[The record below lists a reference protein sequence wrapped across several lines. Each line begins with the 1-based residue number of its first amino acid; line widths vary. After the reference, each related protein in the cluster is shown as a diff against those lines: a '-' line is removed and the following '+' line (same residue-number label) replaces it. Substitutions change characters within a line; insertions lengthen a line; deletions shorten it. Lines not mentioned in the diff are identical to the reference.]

1 VIQRLRRLWPDL
13 IIVRGRPRHP
23 QTQGSVERAN
33 KDVEEMLGKWMIEHD
48 NKQWSIGKLCN
59 EFANYNYIMQIR
71 VAICKI
77 EFRYT

>member
-1 VIQRLRRLWPDL
+1 MIQRLRRLWPDL

-48 NKQWSIGKLCN
+48 STQWSIGKLRN
-59 EFANYNYIMQIR
+59 EFADYN
-71 VAICKI
+71 
-77 EFRYT
+77 